1 MLPNQR
7 IRFWMEQS
15 NKCACRYVK
24 NVFRKWAVIIR
35 RASGRQEVEVINLL
49 KLNIRQYRW
58 SIGQIVARWPKWAR
72 LAVLKR
78 QNNLQK
84 LLIQTYRNLK
94 GAKLIFKVRE
104 IQMLLRFKLILKV
117 FRAESNRL
125 PASGPGPC
133 LRNLVSMRFRRQ
145 NLNHNCKDWWEVEI
159 MDRLLPEWASVA
171 LRNGTDSHWAR
182 KMEIVSSQERSKDE
196 LSRTISIT
204 LRKAPK
210 VKIYPPNNHK
220 IKPIY
225 QPHPS

>member
-1 MLPNQR
+1 MLPNQG

-35 RASGRQEVEVINLL
+35 RASGREEVKVINLL

-58 SIGQIVARWPKWAR
+58 SIGQIVKKRPKWPR
-72 LAVLKR
+72 LAVIKR

-84 LLIQTYRNLK
+84 LSIQTYRNLNK
-94 GAKLIFKVRE
+94 AKLIFKVRE
-104 IQMLLRFKLILKV
+104 IQMLLRFKLLLKI
-117 FRAESNRL
+117 FRVESNRL

-133 LRNLVSMRFRRQ
+133 LRNLVSMKIRCK

-159 MDRLLPEWASVA
+159 MGRLLPEWASVA

-182 KMEIVSSQERSKDE
+182 KMEIVSSQERSKGE
-196 LSRTISIT
+196 LSRRISIT
-204 LRKAPK
+204 LRKLPK

-220 IKPIY
+220 RKPIC